1 MGGRSWRRAWA
12 GTPGTPVRRQRQGA
26 DVAGGF
32 SSWGRLQN
40 VASVF
45 MTWGR
50 RTRSRQVM
58 PAPVPFPA
66 EVSQPHCTPLMLSAA
81 LSSPRRGGEASH
93 RVIWAASSR
102 PVPGDTAPPPPRP
115 AAARGRQL
123 LSLQRASLRAQR
135 GLRKPPTL
143 LETFRNRVFT
153 AWVGRGGHE
162 DTDEP
167 TCLAQKHFG
176 WETHPVGALGTT
188 PQPAPGAWV
197 SPRTPK
203 HQGPH
208 GPRLL
213 LPGTPGLGPCQQR
226 PAGSLLPFVAPCH
239 TPELYETSSGFVDFE
254 FPRLRQAGSNLP

>member
-1 MGGRSWRRAWA
+1 MKLPTALFGQQAA
-12 GTPGTPVRRQRQGA
+12 APCPVTRHRHHLAPRLLG
-26 DVAGGF
+26 DV
-32 SSWGRLQN
+32 S
-40 VASVF
+40 
-45 MTWGR
+45 
-50 RTRSRQVM
+50 
-58 PAPVPFPA
+58 
-66 EVSQPHCTPLMLSAA
+66 
-81 LSSPRRGGEASH
+81 SSPFN
-93 RVIWAASSR
+93 
-102 PVPGDTAPPPPRP
+102 VPACGPN
-115 AAARGRQL
+115 
-123 LSLQRASLRAQR
+123 R
-135 GLRKPPTL
+135 GLRKPPAL
-143 LETFRNRVFT
+143 LETFRNWVFT

-176 WETHPVGALGTT
+176 WETHPVGALRTT
-188 PQPAPGAWV
+188 PQPASGAWV